1 LRYIVRMRRTEVLD
15 RLRKHRAEF
24 TRLGVAHMRL
34 FGSVARDQADEQS
47 DVDVIVEAPEGAPMS
62 LFDLMGIS
70 DELERILGRSVDVF
84 SQAGVNHAKKFHAR
98 VAPDLV
104 DVF

>member
-1 LRYIVRMRRTEVLD
+1 MRRAEIID

-24 TRLGVAHMRL
+24 AKLGVAHMRL
-34 FGSVARDQADEQS
+34 FGSVARDEADAES
-47 DVDVIVEAPEGAPMS
+47 DVDLIVDSPDGQALG
-62 LFDLMGIS
+62 LFKLIGVS
-70 DELERILGRSVDVF
+70 DEVERILGRRAEVF
-84 SQAGVNHAKKFHAR
+84 SQAGLDHTRQMRER